1 MNHKLSVNRAVFL
14 DRDGVINREV
24 DILRS
29 VKQLR
34 LLPMAAQAIKKINNL
49 GFLAVIVTNQPVIAR
64 GWLTEKKVDEIHA
77 VLAKRLKMGGAKLDA
92 IYYCPHHPNA
102 NLKKYRMECSCRKPN
117 TGLIKKAAKELNINL
132 KKSFM
137 VGDRT
142 ADILAG
148 KRVGLKTILVKTGY
162 AGNDGKYEVMPDF
175 TARNLLEAATIVK
188 QITYNK

>member
-1 MNHKLSVNRAVFL
+1 MAKAVFL

-24 DILRS
+24 DVLKS

-34 LLPMAAQAIKKINNL
+34 LLSGTARAVEKINKL
-49 GFLAVIVTNQPVIAR
+49 GFLAVIITNQPVIAR
-64 GWLTEKKVDEIHA
+64 GWLTENEVDEIHT
-77 VLAKRLKMGGAKLDA
+77 VLIKRLGGKNAKIDA

-102 NLKKYRMECSCRKPN
+102 NLKKYRLKCSCRKPD
-117 TGLIKKAAKELNINL
+117 TGLIKKAAKDLNINL

-148 KRVGLKTILVKTGY
+148 KRAGLKTILVKTGY
-162 AGNDGKYEVMPDF
+162 AGKDGKHKIKPDF
-175 TARNLLEAATIVK
+175 VAKNLSGAVK
-188 QITYNK
+188 IIQK